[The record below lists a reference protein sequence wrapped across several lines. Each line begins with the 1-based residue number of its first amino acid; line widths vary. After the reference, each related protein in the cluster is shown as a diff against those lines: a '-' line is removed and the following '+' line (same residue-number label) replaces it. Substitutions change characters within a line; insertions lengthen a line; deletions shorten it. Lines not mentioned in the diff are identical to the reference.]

1 MVRKILC
8 CIVILALMSFFVL
21 PAFAS
26 SSGSGYKIY
35 CDLPITELIINDGI
49 KAGSVIDWPRSAAYD
64 GSVVIT
70 DFTDTSSSVPFCSI
84 HSFKTPN
91 LDNEGSEFN
100 NSIYLPT
107 DVTSFSLYIEN
118 YFFDGRG
125 ILTLPVDLGTSF
137 SYISVSGV
145 YSYVDEDDSLYTIV
159 SPVFS
164 QNWTFTTQQ
173 DILDLDLHSY
183 IRTAAGFS
191 GSTTPYYLTCTV
203 EVGFYPVSSNSIP
216 VFYHGSY
223 GLGSE
228 LSSDYRNWFD
238 NQQLVHSSTTIVEGG
253 LFDWLLDSVN
263 ALFNIQIAPG
273 ITLNTMFVVTLV
285 IVVLLA
291 VIKIMH

>member
-1 MVRKILC
+1 MVRKFLC
-8 CIVILALMSFFVL
+8 CVVILAIMSFSVV

-35 CDLPITELIINDGI
+35 CDLPITELIINDGA
-49 KAGSVIDWPRSAAYD
+49 KAGSVLDWPRSAAYD
-64 GSVVIT
+64 SSVVIT

-84 HSFKTPN
+84 HSFKTAN
-91 LDNEGSEFN
+91 VDNQGSEFN

-107 DVTSFSLYIEN
+107 DVTSFSLFIEN
-118 YFFDGRG
+118 YFFDGTG
-125 ILTLPVDLGTSF
+125 TLTLPVDLETSF

-145 YSYVDEDDSLYTIV
+145 YNYVVEDDGLYSIT

-164 QNWTFTTQQ
+164 QTWNFTPQQ
-173 DILDLDLHSY
+173 DILDLDLHTF

-191 GSTTPYYLTCTV
+191 GSTTPYYVTCTV
-203 EVGFYPVSSNSIP
+203 EVGFWPVATDSLP
-216 VFYHGSY
+216 VFYRGSY
-223 GLGSE
+223 GLSSE
-228 LSSDYRNWFD
+228 LTTDYRDWF
-238 NQQLVHSSTTIVEGG
+238 NSQQLVHSSTTIVEDG
-253 LFDWLLDSVN
+253 LFDWLLNSVN